1 MTREASTRCGER
13 TEPDATDRLDSWKDV
28 ATYLKRDVTTVQ
40 RWERREGLPIH
51 RQQHDKLGSVYA
63 FRHEIEEWRAARSR
77 RLEETQGDPANG
89 LDAAP
94 ASEPETKVDSGPVPG
109 PAPFPSERR
118 RFGRFAT
125 RGVAAIVVI
134 VLAGWLVS
142 RQTGTRQTGTGPSV
156 PRPDVR
162 SIVVLPLENLSGDAT
177 QEFFAAGLTEE
188 ITARLAQLKTLR
200 VVSRTSAMSLQG
212 RKVPV
217 STIARE
223 LAVDAVVEGS
233 VKREGGRVR
242 ISIQLIHA
250 PTDTH
255 LWARDFEREAA
266 ATWPLQIEVAQ
277 AVADEI
283 RVQATPEERARL
295 AAVPLV
301 SPAAHEE
308 YLLGRHLLWKF
319 IEEDRVLAIE
329 HFNRAIGLDPRYAAP
344 YAALA
349 HAWWMRGV
357 LGPLSLKQVAT
368 PAREAAL
375 AALARDDRNVEAY
388 AALAYV
394 QGLFDWDWNRAEATV
409 QRAVA
414 LEPNSVD
421 ARYVY
426 ALLLMAVGR
435 LSEAV
440 SQIDYAARLD
450 PLSAQV
456 DSTYGRVLYR
466 ARRFEEARIRLERAL
481 ELEPRNVGTYG
492 RLAEVHEQ
500 LGRYDHAF
508 AVLDKMDALSGL
520 PATRFVVARARV
532 LARSG
537 RTNEARQLL
546 APVPRQNPQLAE
558 AFAAL
563 GDHDAAFASLF
574 RALDERNSWLL
585 FIKSDP
591 IFESL
596 HRDPRWAIVLRRMN
610 LGD

>member
-1 MTREASTRCGER
+1 MTPEASAPVDGA

-28 ATYLKRDVTTVQ
+28 ATYLKRDVSTVQ

-63 FRHEIEEWRAARSR
+63 FRHELDAWRVGRSR
-77 RLEETQGDPANG
+77 HGEQRPADSESG
-89 LDAAP
+89 LDATSP
-94 ASEPETKVDSGPVPG
+94 SGPEPG
-109 PAPFPSERR
+109 VGSSDLPSPAVSRFERWR
-118 RFGRFAT
+118 VGRL
-125 RGVAAIVVI
+125 VAAGIATTVGI
-134 VLAGWLVS
+134 GLASWLLS
-142 RQTGTRQTGTGPSV
+142 HQIGIWSGS
-156 PRPDVR
+156 PRPEIR
-162 SIVVLPLENLSGDAT
+162 SIVVLPLENLSGDVA

-188 ITARLAQLKTLR
+188 LTGRLAQLTGLR

-212 RKVPV
+212 RRISVP
-217 STIARE
+217 TIARE
-223 LAVDAVVEGS
+223 LDVDAVVEGT
-233 VKREGGRVR
+233 VRREGGRVR

-283 RVQATPEERARL
+283 RVRASPEERARL
-295 AAVPLV
+295 ATIPTV

-319 IEEDRVLAIE
+319 IEEDRVLAID
-329 HFNRAIGLDPRYAAP
+329 HFNRAIRLDPKYAAP

-375 AALARDDRNVEAY
+375 AALARDDRSPEAL

-394 QGLFDWDWNRAEATV
+394 QGMFDWDWRRAEATIE
-409 QRAVA
+409 RAVA

-421 ARYVY
+421 AHYVY
-426 ALLLMAVGR
+426 ALLLMAMGR
-435 LSEAV
+435 LTDAV
-440 SQIDYAARLD
+440 SQIDHAARLD

-456 DSTYGRVLYR
+456 HSTYGRVLYR
-466 ARRFEEARIRLERAL
+466 ARRFDEARERLERAL
-481 ELEPRNVGTYG
+481 LLEPRNVGIYG
-492 RLAEVHEQ
+492 RLADVHEQ
-500 LGRYDHAF
+500 SGRYD
-508 AVLDKMDALSGL
+508 DALGL
-520 PATRFVVARARV
+520 LDRMSTLTGPPATRFAARRARI
-532 LARSG
+532 LASAG
-537 RTNEARQLL
+537 RTDDGRQLL
-546 APVPRQNPQLAE
+546 AHVPPQNPEVAE
-558 AFAAL
+558 VFAAL
-563 GDHDAAFASLF
+563 GDHDAAFTSLF
-574 RALDERNSWLL
+574 RALDERDSWLL

-591 IFESL
+591 IFEGL
-596 HRDPRWAIVLRRMN
+596 RRDPRWAAVLRRMN
-610 LGD
+610 LVD